1 LIFWLPIGVVVIVC
15 QYIFG
20 TLEDLGQD
28 FLNFSIPQ
36 NLDYPGVGIAFWLIV
51 FVISGVILKKTP
63 VGTFFSRIPVL
74 GMFFRQSGQVVTLE
88 KLLTLSPCLFLY
100 SPSCPSYGWIL
111 SEQEVKIAE
120 EAADFTLINV
130 YYPNV
135 PSMVTGQ
142 VYTVRKDSVIRIGN
156 PSREIIDILLY
167 GFRIPNFIQYLP
179 WESESEQEFRQ
190 RAKVFGISLSG
201 ELS

>member
-1 LIFWLPIGVVVIVC
+1 LIFWLPIGVVVVVC

-28 FLNFSIPQ
+28 FLDFSIPK

-51 FVISGVILKKTP
+51 FLISGLILKRTP

-74 GMFFRQSGQVVTLE
+74 GMFFRQSGQVVTLQT
-88 KLLTLSPCLFLY
+88 LLTLSPCLFLY

-120 EAADFTLINV
+120 ETTDFTLLNV

-179 WESESEQEFRQ
+179 WENESEQEFRQ
-190 RAKVFGISLSG
+190 RAKSFGVTFSG
-201 ELS
+201 EVG